1 MKTYNF
7 SREFQE
13 LVTETAAKIR
23 NQIMNSDTGRKYRFD
38 KLSFPKRHLAYL
50 KIKNF
55 LYRKHVVFPYFDV
68 KDQENYPWDYLFAF
82 DAVTHL
88 SAKEIKEEEAR
99 INKELYQYEGYP
111 EITKDEE
118 IALLEKLCSTNS
130 YFAEAF
136 RSHFVQMKENIQNDM
151 PILLNIEL
159 DEK

>member
-13 LVTETAAKIR
+13 LVTETAVKIR

-38 KLSFPKRHLAYL
+38 KISFQKRHLAYL

-55 LYRKHVVFPYFDV
+55 LYRKHVEFPYFDV
-68 KDQENYPWDYLFAF
+68 KEQENYPFEYLFAF

-88 SAKEIKEEEAR
+88 SPKEIKEEETR
-99 INKELYQYEGYP
+99 IFKALYQYEGYP
-111 EITKDEE
+111 EITKDKE
-118 IALLEKLCSTNS
+118 IELLEKLCCSNS

-136 RSHFVQMKENIQNDM
+136 RTHFEQMKENIQNDM
-151 PILLNIEL
+151 PIMLNIEL
-159 DEK
+159 SEK